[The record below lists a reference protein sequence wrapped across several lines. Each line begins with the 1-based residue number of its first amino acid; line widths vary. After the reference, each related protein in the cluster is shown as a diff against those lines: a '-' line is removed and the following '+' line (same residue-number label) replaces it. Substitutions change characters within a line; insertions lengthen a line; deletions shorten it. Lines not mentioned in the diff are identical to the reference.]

1 MPTYSYVCT
10 ECGHAFET
18 VQGITDATL
27 TACPVCQ
34 GALRKVFFPV
44 GVAFKGSGFYRTDSR
59 PSPAKEGA
67 ESTKSDAAS
76 GDSAGS
82 DAKPAKK
89 DGDKSSSSSS
99 SGGSSDKS
107 PSDKRSSDK
116 AGSTKPSTKQPA
128 KSDSSTPSGNKS

>member
-18 VQGITDATL
+18 VQGITEATL

-82 DAKPAKK
+82 DVKPAKK

-99 SGGSSDKS
+99 SGGSSDKA
-107 PSDKRSSDK
+107 SSDK
-116 AGSTKPSTKQPA
+116 ATSTKPSTKPPA